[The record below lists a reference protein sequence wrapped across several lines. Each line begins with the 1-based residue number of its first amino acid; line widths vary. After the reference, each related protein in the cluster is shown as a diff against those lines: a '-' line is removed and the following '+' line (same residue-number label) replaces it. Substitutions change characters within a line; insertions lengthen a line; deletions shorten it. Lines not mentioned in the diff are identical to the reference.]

1 MIKAVGVVIPAHD
14 EEDLLPSCLAAV
26 RRAARML
33 TTASVQLVVV
43 ADACDDRTAELARH
57 GAATVVEIR
66 DRNVVRLPPS
76 PARNVREDG
85 LAHVS
90 FVHEFAIKALIGS
103 GG

>member
-66 DRNVVRLPPS
+66 DRNVVRLPPHQRETS
-76 PARNVREDG
+76 ARTVWLMCHSSRICD
-85 LAHVS
+85 
-90 FVHEFAIKALIGS
+90 
-103 GG
+103 